1 MEDKFIDIVNY
12 TKNTNDHY
20 NSSGFSFYL
29 YGLIKMIKPITVIEL
44 GTGVGTM
51 CFLAAQGCKENNIG
65 KVITVDNGVD
75 ETQSNFNLEV
85 DFNNLKTKFE
95 LDNFLELRN
104 IKLDLN
110 NLNELC
116 DIDEVSILFNDISC
130 APHYFL
136 TILKW
141 LLPRVKNECYFII
154 DRGATFWP
162 NYCVV
167 ELVIPQLNQGK
178 IPKIL
183 FNLIDNDDEFEKLI
197 KKYKFSIQHVIKS
210 VDENDNQDSFTIVK
224 IEDNDVGYR
233 MI

>member
-1 MEDKFIDIVNY
+1 MTQFINIAEYSKLTDF
-12 TKNTNDHY
+12 HY
-20 NSSGFSFYL
+20 GTGGFSFYM
-29 YGLIKMIKPITVIEL
+29 YGLIKMIKPKIVLEL
-44 GTGVGTM
+44 GTGVGTT
-51 CFLAAQGCKENNIG
+51 CFLAAHGCKENGVG
-65 KVITVDNGVD
+65 KVITVDNGID
-75 ETQSNFNLEV
+75 ESQSKFNLDV
-85 DFNNLKTKFE
+85 DFNSLKTKFE

-130 APHYFL
+130 APHHFL

-178 IPKIL
+178 VPKIL
-183 FNLIDNDDEFEKLI
+183 SELINNTDEFEKLI

-210 VDENDNQDSFTIVK
+210 VDENDSQDSFTIVK